1 MPELRAGVRRGRA
14 QANPVVQAE
23 RSSTRRRRAARNQQ
37 SVDQNP
43 PATRSPERRA
53 EIGLVEG
60 RGEVGGLGG
69 EEKLEEVGE
78 KKMND
83 CDSGARSP
91 DKLPGGEDET
101 STAPLP
107 EKRIF
112 ADPFVDHPPSY
123 LPLDRGSAA
132 GCLTSQRTH
141 AKGESDGEGK
151 AELASS
157 ESTSRTK

>member
-1 MPELRAGVRRGRA
+1 
-14 QANPVVQAE
+14 
-23 RSSTRRRRAARNQQ
+23 
-37 SVDQNP
+37 
-43 PATRSPERRA
+43 
-53 EIGLVEG
+53 
-60 RGEVGGLGG
+60 
-69 EEKLEEVGE
+69 
-78 KKMND
+78 
-83 CDSGARSP
+83 
-91 DKLPGGEDET
+91 
-101 STAPLP
+101 
-107 EKRIF
+107 RIF